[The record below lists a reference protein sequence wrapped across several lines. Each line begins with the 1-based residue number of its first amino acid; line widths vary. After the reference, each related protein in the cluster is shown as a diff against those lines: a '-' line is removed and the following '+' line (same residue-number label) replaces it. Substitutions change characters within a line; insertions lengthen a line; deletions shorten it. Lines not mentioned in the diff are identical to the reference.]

1 MIYAP
6 KPYSLTLRGIVFA
19 ALLVFLP
26 CSQAFAQSA
35 PFPAYSSPFGQDQST
50 QSQPGTSSGDPVL
63 PAFGSINPTP
73 GQTRSTSASA
83 TSNAAPAPGSETS
96 QFSGAP
102 VPLSYDRIVTILD
115 QQPDAMVE
123 VKSLVADLAQQ
134 QGVSIQPDA
143 ITDEMLLSRI
153 STSLELRANITTFL
167 RARGYVI
174 DDDRTGSVPID
185 RPEDS
190 IQSNLQQSTEAS
202 PSTLA
207 SDSQIADLL
216 AANVTNVDGSTI
228 NRSDSAPQTTRS
240 RIPRQPKQ
248 EEYNSPRDTNSEPQV
263 LHQPT
268 PANLLSLRDL
278 YTQLPEPGGKL
289 KRFGSDVFLQRTAT
303 SSGEFVAQERGIPID
318 VPAGPDYV
326 VGPGDSLSIDIWGGV
341 SQLLTRVIDREG
353 RIALPESGAVQVAG
367 LTLER
372 AQSVITETLKH
383 QYRDVQVAVTVARL
397 RSIRVYVVG
406 DVQRPGA
413 YDISSLAT
421 SLNALYAS
429 GGPTSVGSLRIMRHY
444 RGSRLIGEIDLYD
457 FLLHGVRSE
466 DRLEAGDTVLVP
478 AAGPQIAVYGAVKR
492 PAIYELKGKST
503 LASLLE
509 DAGGVTVAAEL
520 GHIEIDRIDANKQ
533 RETVTLDLP
542 ASSDSQAAT
551 SAIASFAVQDG
562 DRIRISAI
570 LPYSQRVVYM
580 QGHVAR
586 PGRVAYHDGMHLGDL
601 LHSYRDLL
609 PEPADKAEIIRLS
622 GPDLHPETIDFNLPE
637 ALIGNENPALQPFD
651 TIRIY
656 GRYEADPP
664 KVTVGGEVLRPGS
677 YALHAGMTA
686 AQLVRMAGGFKRD
699 ALLDNADLTSYS
711 IRDGASVV
719 SERTSI
725 RIGDAVLHSASAA
738 DVSLKPGDVLTV
750 HQIAGWNDIGSSIT
764 VEGEVAHPG
773 NYGIQQGERLSS
785 ILRRAGGFRDTS
797 YPAGAVLIRDE
808 VRRLEEKSRQEL
820 IRQIETS
827 STAAQMAPNLGGNDQ
842 SATLQLI
849 AQQQEQVVARL
860 KSQPAVG
867 RLVIHVGGD
876 ISSWENT
883 PDDIEVRAG
892 DVLRI
897 PKRPGFVLVSG
908 QVYNSTAITFSPDKT
923 AGWYLR
929 HAGGVTQIANRS
941 EIFVIRANGS
951 VVGRGSGTFFDHDVL
966 NTKLD
971 PGDVVVVPQKIIGA
985 SVFWRNLLA
994 VAQISS
1000 SIAITA
1006 AVAGLL

>member
-1 MIYAP
+1 MTYVT
-6 KPYSLTLRGIVFA
+6 KSYSLTLSSIVFA
-19 ALLVFLP
+19 ALLGLVS
-26 CSQAFAQSA
+26 CSHALAQAAQS
-35 PFPAYSSPFGQDQST
+35 PAYSSPYGQDQST
-50 QSQPGTSSGDPVL
+50 QSQPGTSSGEPVL
-63 PAFGSINPTP
+63 PAFGSTSATP
-73 GQTRSTSASA
+73 AQTRNTAASAS
-83 TSNAAPAPGSETS
+83 SNAAMSPGSETT

-102 VPLSYDRIVTILD
+102 VPLSYDRIVSILD

-134 QGVSIQPDA
+134 QGVSIQPDS
-143 ITDEMLLSRI
+143 ITDEMLLNRI
-153 STSLELRANITTFL
+153 ATSLELRANITIFL
-167 RARGYVI
+167 RARGYVV
-174 DDDRTGSVPID
+174 DDDRLGSVPIE

-190 IQSNLQQSTEAS
+190 IQSNLQQTAEF
-202 PSTLA
+202 PS
-207 SDSQIADLL
+207 
-216 AANVTNVDGSTI
+216 ANVTSQSQITALLSGNLPGGDNSALNRTDSTTQPTR
-228 NRSDSAPQTTRS
+228 NRL
-240 RIPRQPKQ
+240 PRQPRQ
-248 EEYNSPRDTNSEPQV
+248 DDSNTQRDTVSEPQV

-289 KRFGSDVFLQRTAT
+289 KRFGSDVFLQRTTT
-303 SSGEFVAQERGIPID
+303 STGEFAAQERGIPID

-326 VGPGDSLSIDIWGGV
+326 VGPGDNLSIDIWGGI
-341 SQLLTRVIDREG
+341 SQSLTRVVDREG
-353 RIALPESGAVQVAG
+353 RVALPESGAVQVAG

-372 AQSVITETLKH
+372 AQGVIAEALKH

-421 SLNALYAS
+421 SLNALYAA
-429 GGPTSVGSLRIMRHY
+429 GGPTNIGSLRIMRHY

-457 FLLHGVRSE
+457 FLLHGVRAE

-478 AAGPQIAVYGAVKR
+478 AAGPQIAIYGAVKR

-503 LASLLE
+503 LAALLE

-542 ASSDSQAAT
+542 ASSDTEASK

-562 DRIRISAI
+562 DRIRIAPI

-656 GRYEADPP
+656 GRYEADAP
-664 KVTVGGEVLRPGS
+664 KVTIGGEVLRPGS
-677 YALHAGMTA
+677 YALHVGMTA

-711 IRDGASVV
+711 IRDGASVA

-725 RIGDAVLHSASAA
+725 RIGDAVLHAGSGA

-827 STAAQMAPNLGGNDQ
+827 ATAAQMAPNLGSSDQ

-867 RLVIHVGGD
+867 RLVIHIGGD
-876 ISSWENT
+876 ISTWENT

-892 DVLRI
+892 DILRI
-897 PKRPGFVLVSG
+897 PKRPGFVLISG

-929 HAGGVTQIANRS
+929 HAGGVTEIANKS
-941 EIFVIRANGS
+941 DIFIIRANGS
-951 VVGRGSGTFFDHDVL
+951 VVGRGTGTWLDHDVL

-985 SVFWRNLLA
+985 SVFWRNPLA
-994 VAQISS
+994 VAQVSS